1 MFNLHSYHL
10 KLNTLI
16 KTLEGNTFKNKFFK
30 TNNNTNS
37 DFYFKVDS
45 LVNCL

>member
-16 KTLEGNTFKNKFFK
+16 KTLEGNTLKNNFFK
-30 TNNNTNS
+30 TNS